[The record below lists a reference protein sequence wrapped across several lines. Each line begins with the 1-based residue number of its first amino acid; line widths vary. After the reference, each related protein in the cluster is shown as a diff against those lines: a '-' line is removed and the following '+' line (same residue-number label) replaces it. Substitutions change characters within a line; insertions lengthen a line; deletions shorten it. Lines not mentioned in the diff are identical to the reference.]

1 MLRIPRPRTLLP
13 AHFIKR
19 PNRFVAHLTYAG
31 REVVA
36 HVPDPGR
43 LKELLNPGVEALID
57 DYGSDTE
64 RKLRYSLELVKA
76 ETGFWVSVNTQLPNR
91 LMAHLIENQ
100 TLPWLKG
107 YHLYKKEVTLG
118 TSRIDFCL
126 SHQPDQ
132 LIKPLYLEVKSCS
145 LVAPHPD
152 GKRLALFPDAP
163 TVRGARHVAE
173 LMQHHCQTGESCCIV
188 FIVQRPDAD
197 MLSAN
202 RITDPLFAETL
213 WKAYQSGIPI
223 KACCFELSAT
233 ESQYIKEIPV
243 VF

>member
-1 MLRIPRPRTLLP
+1 MLSIPRPRVLLP
-13 AHFIKR
+13 ATFLKR
-19 PNRFVAHLTYAG
+19 PNRFVAHLNYEG
-31 REVVA
+31 HEIIA

-43 LKELLNPGVEALID
+43 LKELLIPGTNALID
-57 DYGSDTE
+57 DYGPDTD

-91 LMAHLIENQ
+91 LMSHLIESR
-100 TLPWLKG
+100 TLDWLKR
-107 YHLYKKEVTLG
+107 YHLYKKEITLG
-118 TSRIDFCL
+118 TSRIDFLL
-126 SHQPDQ
+126 SQKAYR
-132 LIKPLYLEVKSCS
+132 LSKPLYLEVKSCS
-145 LVAPHPD
+145 LVEPQPN
-152 GKRLALFPDAP
+152 GQRLALFPDAP

-197 MLSAN
+197 ALSAN
-202 RITDPLFAETL
+202 RATDPVFADTL
-213 WKAYQSGIPI
+213 WQADQCGIPI